1 MITTHKIISSIKSLF
16 IVSALFV
23 SLDVKSS
30 ECNSIPFFKKVD
42 HVGAVGA
49 DDWTTGWTEYNP
61 STENYETPQIIIDK
75 PILTDYTMKS
85 HKTYLLKGK
94 VYVAPGATLH
104 IEPGTVIRGDKS
116 TNATL
121 IVSRGAQIRA
131 MGTKNDP
138 VVFTSNMPAGRR
150 SSGDW
155 GGIIL
160 LGQAKINRKAG
171 KALME
176 GDLDPKL
183 GIYGGEIDDDNSG
196 VIQYTR
202 IEFAGRKIDQSNEIN
217 ALSLAAVGNRT
228 TLDHIQVSFTKDDS
242 FEFYGGTVNASHLIS
257 FKCLDDDFDMSY
269 GYSGSLQFGIA
280 LRHPRTKDFSG
291 SNGIEIDSYASD
303 DNLASINQEMHTNC
317 TISNF
322 TIVSPKSSLQGVTQL
337 SQGIMVGND
346 AYLSVYNSVIL
357 GFNFGIFIKTKK
369 SEQGISSGKSNFEN
383 NFFVG
388 SKYPI
393 GNSTNT
399 NSELNDYFV
408 NPRLS
413 NFHYAEFSGP
423 LLEDPYN
430 LRFPRFHPAKGSKL
444 SKGASFKKINYD
456 QMPFEADKL
465 YVGSAKETNWLTTW
479 TNFAPEFKTYPDANT
494 PVSGNLNSKTVW
506 TSGKTYLLKGTV
518 TVNDELIIKAGT
530 VIKGD
535 KASKGTLVIGTKGK
549 LIVEGTKTSPVIFTS
564 NLEEGSRN
572 AGDWGG
578 IVVLNN
584 SKVNDK
590 VGSTLYKSQLVS
602 LPNGPVFGGKDESK
616 SSGSIKYARIEFAGA
631 KLTTH
636 ENSALT
642 LAGVSCMDIDYLQI
656 SHSEGNGI
664 SWIGGKSNSQH
675 IVCFSNKSNDFVP
688 TLGYSGTVRY
698 GVVLRDEVK
707 ATKNANA
714 IESMGSKD
722 VKFNIVKTT
731 AKFKNFTI
739 IGPKKTDLTPV
750 NANYNAGIY
759 IHSNSSLSIDNSIII
774 GYPVGFA
781 FSSVKTDFALASG
794 EMTFQNNI
802 IAGMKNPYAKY
813 PNSRIRDYDVW
824 LSDNGNVVEEES
836 ASVKLNKPY
845 DKRNPDLTP
854 VSGSPAIKILR

>member
-1 MITTHKIISSIKSLF
+1 MITTHKVISSLKSLILF
-16 IVSALFV
+16 SVLFV
-23 SLDVKSS
+23 AFDAKSS
-30 ECNSIPFFKKVD
+30 ECKISPFFNKVD
-42 HVGAVGA
+42 HVGAVGS
-49 DDWTTGWTEYNP
+49 DDWTKGWTEYNP
-61 STENYETPQIIIDK
+61 STENYKTPQIVIDK
-75 PILTDYTMKS
+75 PILSDYTMKS

-104 IEPGTVIRGDKS
+104 IEAGTVIRGDKS

-121 IVSRGAQIRA
+121 IVSRGAQIRS
-131 MGTKNDP
+131 MGTKDNP

-150 SSGDW
+150 WSGDW

-176 GDLDPKL
+176 GDLDPQL
-183 GIYGGEIDDDNSG
+183 GVYGGSIDDDNSG

-217 ALSLAAVGNRT
+217 ALSLAAVGSKT
-228 TLDHIQVSFTKDDS
+228 TLHHIQVSFTKDDS

-257 FKCLDDDFDMSY
+257 FKCMDDDFDMSY
-269 GYSGSLQFGIA
+269 GYSGSLQFGVA

-291 SNGIEIDSYASD
+291 SNGIEVDSYASD
-303 DNLASINQEMHTNC
+303 DNPASINMSKATNC

-322 TIVSPKSSLQGVTQL
+322 TIVSPKSSLKGVTQL
-337 SQGIMVGND
+337 SQGIKIGND

-357 GFNFGIFIKTKK
+357 GFNFGIFVKTSK
-369 SEQGISSGKSNFEN
+369 SQQGVLSGKSNFEN

-393 GNSTNT
+393 GNADGT
-399 NSELNDYFV
+399 NSDLNDYFV

-413 NFHYAEFSGP
+413 NFHYASFSGP

-430 LRFPRFHPAKGSKL
+430 LRFPKFFPAKDSKL

-456 QMPFEADKL
+456 HMIYEADKL
-465 YVGSAKETNWLTTW
+465 FAGSCKDNNWLTTW
-479 TNFAPEFKTYPDANT
+479 TNFSPEYKTYPDVNT
-494 PVSGNLNSKTVW
+494 PVSGNINSKTVW
-506 TSGKTYLLKGTV
+506 SSGKTYLLKGTV
-518 TVNDELIIKAGT
+518 MVNDELVINAGT

-535 KASKGTLVIGTKGK
+535 KASNGTLVIGTKGK
-549 LIVEGTKTSPVIFTS
+549 LIVQGTKTSPVIFTS
-564 NLEEGSRN
+564 NSEEGSRT

-590 VGSTLYKSQLVS
+590 LGSEFYTSQLKS
-602 LPNGPVFGGKDESK
+602 LPNAPRFGGKDESK

-631 KLTTH
+631 KLTTL

-642 LAGVSCMDIDYLQI
+642 LAGVSCLDIDYLQI
-656 SHSEGNGI
+656 SHSAGNGI
-664 SWIGGKSNSQH
+664 SWIGGKSDAKH
-675 IVCFSNKSNDFVP
+675 IVAFANAGNDFMP
-688 TLGYSGTVRY
+688 SLGYSGTVRY
-698 GVVLRDEVK
+698 GTVLRDEIK
-707 ATKNANA
+707 AKKNANA
-714 IESMGSKD
+714 IESQGTKD
-722 VKFNIVKTT
+722 EKFNLVKTDAT
-731 AKFKNFTI
+731 FKNFTI
-739 IGPKKTDLTPV
+739 IGPRKTSLTSANP
-750 NANYNAGIY
+750 NYNAAVY
-759 IHSNSSLSIDNSIII
+759 IHSNSSLSIENSIIV

-781 FSSVKTDFALASG
+781 FSSNKTDFALISG
-794 EMTFQNNI
+794 EMTFKNNI
-802 IAGMKNPYAKY
+802 IAGMQNTYAKY
-813 PNSRIRDYDVW
+813 PSSRIKDYDAW
-824 LSDNGNVVEEES
+824 LVDNGNIIEEES
-836 ASVKLNKPY
+836 ADVKLKKPY

-854 VSGSPAIKILR
+854 IAGSPAMDIR